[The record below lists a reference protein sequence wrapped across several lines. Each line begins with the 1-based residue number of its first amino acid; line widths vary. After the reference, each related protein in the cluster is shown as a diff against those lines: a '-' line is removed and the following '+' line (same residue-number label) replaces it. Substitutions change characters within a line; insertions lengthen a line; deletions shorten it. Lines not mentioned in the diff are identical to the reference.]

1 MRRPGRV
8 DARERAT
15 VGNARHRVFF
25 RAACLL
31 VLALFSGQGAPLC
44 AKDLSSNLPG
54 GTACGGPPGGAFFWW
69 APEGGELWACPR
81 CGQRDNAGWAA
92 RCFACGAAKYNPGG
106 YLLNPAG
113 KAPVTGGYSPG
124 HPAVDLGAPRGSRVC
139 AAEDGVVV
147 EARKDRWAGNVVSMV
162 HADGLKTLYG
172 HLQEYRVAP
181 GCFLRRGEVLGLAG
195 STGASTGPHLHFA
208 VTLDGVPVD
217 PLPYLGR

>member
-8 DARERAT
+8 DARGRGTA
-15 VGNARHRVFF
+15 GKSRHRVFF

-31 VLALFSGQGAPLC
+31 ALALFSGQGATPC
-44 AKDLSSNLPG
+44 AKDLSSNLPIG
-54 GTACGGPPGGAFFWW
+54 MACGGPPGGAFFWW

-81 CGQRDNAGWAA
+81 CGHRDNAGWAA

-113 KAPVTGGYSPG
+113 EAPVTGGYSPG

-181 GCFLRRGEVLGLAG
+181 GCFLRRGGVLGLAG